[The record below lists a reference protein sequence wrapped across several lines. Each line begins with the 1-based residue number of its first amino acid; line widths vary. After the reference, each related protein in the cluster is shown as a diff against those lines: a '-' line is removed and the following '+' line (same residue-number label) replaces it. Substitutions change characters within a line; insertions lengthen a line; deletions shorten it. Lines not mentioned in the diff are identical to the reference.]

1 MGGLWAIECAGL
13 TLSGRCPDFSFAYR
27 TGVGYARTRARHVA
41 PCAGSGSGHLAQIF
55 YSILSEHQ
63 AGLEA
68 QRARATVFVL
78 PLPLQ
83 VLLLFLLLLSF
94 FGARGLVPSE
104 VLELKGRRGELGKTD
119 CESGYPKSTH
129 LT

>member
-13 TLSGRCPDFSFAYR
+13 LSGPCPDFSSAYR
-27 TGVGYARTRARHVA
+27 TGIGYARTRARYVA
-41 PCAGSGSGHLAQIF
+41 PCIGSGSGHLAAIF

-83 VLLLFLLLLSF
+83 ILHLFLLLLSF